1 MTNIVQHCYPLAMAT
16 RSPSSAQPPVPAA
29 EFVQSSL
36 RQKITVGQLLP
47 GSRLIDHL
55 LAEEYGVSRN
65 TVRDALRLLTTDGLV
80 VSVRNF
86 GSSVRMLSAVDV
98 RDIYTARRLIETAA
112 VQQSAGAP
120 DELLA
125 EVDKAASAGEHHV
138 KAGDWNN
145 VGTSSLAFH
154 QAVVRLGGSTRV
166 NDFFN
171 NLAAQL
177 RLAFAVMPD
186 QRVFQVAW
194 VQKDRQIADLI
205 LAGHRDEA
213 VARLIE
219 YLNESE
225 IKVIDGIRAAERGR
239 TSPETVEET
248 S

>member
-1 MTNIVQHCYPLAMAT
+1 MAT
-16 RSPSSAQPPVPAA
+16 RSPTSAQPSIPAA

-36 RQKITVGQLLP
+36 RQKITAGQLLP

-55 LAEEYGVSRN
+55 LAHEYGVSRN

-80 VSVRNF
+80 VSIRNF
-86 GSSVRMLSAVDV
+86 GSSVRTLSAADV
-98 RDIYTARRLIETAA
+98 RDIYTARRLLETAA
-112 VQQSAGAP
+112 VQQSAAAP
-120 DELLA
+120 DALLA
-125 EVDKAASAGEHHV
+125 EVDRAASASEHHV

-154 QAVVRLGGSTRV
+154 QAVVSLGGSARV

-186 QRVFQVAW
+186 ESAFQVTW

-205 LAGHRDEA
+205 LAGHREEA

-225 IKVIDGIRAAERGR
+225 TKVIDGVRAAERGR
-239 TSPETVEET
+239 TSPESAEET
-248 S
+248 P

>member
-1 MTNIVQHCYPLAMAT
+1 MAT
-16 RSPSSAQPPVPAA
+16 RAPTSTQPSIPAA

-36 RQKITVGQLLP
+36 RQKITAGQLLP

-55 LAEEYGVSRN
+55 LADEYGVSRN

-86 GSSVRMLSAVDV
+86 GSSVRTLSAADV
-98 RDIYTARRLIETAA
+98 RDIYTARRLLETAA

-120 DELLA
+120 DALLA
-125 EVDKAASAGEHHV
+125 EVDRAASASEHHV

-154 QAVVRLGGSTRV
+154 QAVVRLGGSARV

-186 QRVFQVAW
+186 QSAFQVTW

-205 LAGHRDEA
+205 LAGHREEA

-225 IKVIDGIRAAERGR
+225 TKVIDGVRAAERGR
-239 TSPETVEET
+239 TSPESAEET